1 MTRSWQS
8 YLFNALLH
16 LRRRALVRLEQVEKI
31 KRQLARIDARYADS
45 LPPEFMLKTVATGK
59 QRASIHVD
67 WLTTTAT
74 EKNQRV
80 ILYLHG
86 GAFCLRAPNL
96 YRNFLAQ
103 LCAATHAVG
112 VLPDYRLAPHH
123 PYPAAAL
130 DCFGV
135 YQQLLE
141 QGHDPKKIAIVGD
154 SAGGS
159 LALTTL
165 LQIRQNNLSMPACAA
180 MLSPAAD
187 ATFSGRSYF
196 ENSGKDPMFHL
207 ASLLFFRDYYL
218 QGALPTDALASP
230 LTQPFNGY
238 PPLYVSVGSTELLR
252 DTAVSIAEKANYE
265 DIETELDVWP
275 GLCHAHQLM
284 SFLPESK
291 PAVDNIVAFISRH
304 WPTPSPASEIVTP
317 NAQKAGEARQP
328 VVC

>member
-16 LRRRALVRLEQVEKI
+16 LRRRALVRPELVEKVE
-31 KRQLARIDARYADS
+31 RQLAGIDARYANA
-45 LPPEFMLKTVATGK
+45 LPPEFSLKTVATGK
-59 QRASIHVD
+59 QRDSIDVD
-67 WLTTTAT
+67 WLTTAAT
-74 EKNQRV
+74 ENSRRV

-96 YRNFLAQ
+96 YRKFLAE
-103 LCAATHAVG
+103 LCAATNATG
-112 VLPDYRLAPHH
+112 VLADYRLAPKH
-123 PYPAAAL
+123 PFPAATL
-130 DCFGV
+130 DCFAV
-135 YQQLLE
+135 YQLLLE
-141 QGHDPKKIAIVGD
+141 QGHEPKDIAIVGD

-165 LQIRQNNLSMPACAA
+165 LQIRQNNLPMPACAV

-196 ENSGKDPMFHL
+196 ENSGKDPMFHV

-218 QGALPTDALASP
+218 QGALPTEALASP
-230 LTQPFNGY
+230 LTQPFNDY

-252 DTAVSIAEKANYE
+252 DTAVSIAEKASQE
-265 DIETELDVWP
+265 DIEVELDVWQ
-275 GLCHAHQLM
+275 GLCHVHQLM

-291 PAVDNIVAFISRH
+291 PGVENIVAFVNRH
-304 WPTPSPASEIVTP
+304 WPTSTASKIVAP
-317 NAQKAGEARQP
+317 DPQKTGETRQP
-328 VVC
+328 AVG